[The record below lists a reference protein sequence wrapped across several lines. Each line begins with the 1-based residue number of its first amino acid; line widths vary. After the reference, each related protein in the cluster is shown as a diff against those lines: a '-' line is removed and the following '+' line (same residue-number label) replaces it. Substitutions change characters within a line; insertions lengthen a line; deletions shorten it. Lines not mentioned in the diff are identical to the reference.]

1 MKSTVFFYE
10 EVVWSVFQLFPSVF
24 IQHSSLVLWIIT
36 TSPPVLLPSLLCLSA
51 AGRYVHTLL
60 YCWIMFLLFFCVVG
74 NFLLPQEFSSSE
86 YDWWNCCSVV
96 LETESVAPRQA
107 EDNTALIKMLKQQNY
122 KKTGVLLLGDYI
134 NAVVIGQYKLNSC
147 YYNVEIVML

>member
-1 MKSTVFFYE
+1 M
-10 EVVWSVFQLFPSVF
+10 
-24 IQHSSLVLWIIT
+24 
-36 TSPPVLLPSLLCLSA
+36 
-51 AGRYVHTLL
+51 
-60 YCWIMFLLFFCVVG
+60 
-74 NFLLPQEFSSSE
+74 
-86 YDWWNCCSVV
+86 V